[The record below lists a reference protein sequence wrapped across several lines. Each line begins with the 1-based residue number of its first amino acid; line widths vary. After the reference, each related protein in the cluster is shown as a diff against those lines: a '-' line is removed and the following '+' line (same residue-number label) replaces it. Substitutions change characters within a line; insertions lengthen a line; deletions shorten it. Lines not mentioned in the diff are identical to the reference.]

1 MKIQYLFL
9 PLIFF
14 LACSTNSNEAN
25 DVVNL
30 QADVFPQ
37 RWDLKSMSG
46 MVAGVPPTTGEDMD
60 WQEHYLLSSD
70 STFVKTRKTKDGS
83 LQDSGTFSIINLSD
97 GKYIEFNYQEKGVL
111 VGNCSNEPSEVLR
124 FESETKLVGTWWACD
139 GPGLFYE
146 RTE

>member
-14 LACSTNSNEAN
+14 LACSTNNN
-25 DVVNL
+25 DYDDSVNL
-30 QADVFPQ
+30 LAGDFPQ
-37 RWDLKSMSG
+37 RWELKAMSG

-70 STFVKTRKTKDGS
+70 STFIKTRKTKDGN

-97 GKYIEFNYQEKGVL
+97 GKYIEFNYQEKSVL

-124 FESETKLVGTWWACD
+124 LESETKLVGTWRACD